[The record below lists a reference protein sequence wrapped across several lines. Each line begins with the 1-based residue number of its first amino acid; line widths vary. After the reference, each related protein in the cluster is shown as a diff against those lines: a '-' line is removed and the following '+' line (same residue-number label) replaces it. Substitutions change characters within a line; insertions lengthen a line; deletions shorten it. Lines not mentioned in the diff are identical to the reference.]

1 MSIDKFSAVLYNLV
15 MFSPKVYTPEQA
27 AEMLQ
32 LSKSTIYD
40 LISKGEIIAK
50 RIGRVYRIPASSL
63 SFIFTGLDQD
73 LYEAQEKDLKA
84 LDKVE
89 KEIAKVRTEL

>member
-1 MSIDKFSAVLYNLV
+1 
-15 MFSPKVYTPEQA
+15 MFSPKVYTPEQV

-73 LYEAQEKDLKA
+73 LSEAQERDLKT

-89 KEIAKVRTEL
+89 KEISNVRAKL